1 MKKIIKLTESDL
13 TRIVKRV
20 INEDMGEEQIV
31 IDSRY
36 PGVRMELGK
45 ISTPEEIM
53 SEYNYRVDEA
63 TPLVSYSIDGF
74 FVDENGE
81 YIEVEVVL
89 DDLEYAINGGDKGEE
104 DDTIGPSPK
113 GKRFGDGGES
123 EFFLTDNFR
132 FRRLKNGLAL
142 SYMPSKIGGGLSLSD
157 EQKEMLI
164 NFLSK

>member
-1 MKKIIKLTESDL
+1 MKKIVKLTESDL

-20 INEDMGEEQIV
+20 IKENEGDNMIS
-31 IDSRY
+31 I
-36 PGVRMELGK
+36 PKNFKGVRMELGK

-53 SEYNYRVDEA
+53 SEYNYRVGEA
-63 TPLVSYSIDGF
+63 RQLASYSEDGF
-74 FVDENGE
+74 FIDETGD